1 VCLDWVHLK
10 GDTAGFVEAD
20 RLLGLCFGESEERR
34 GRHFY
39 RRGLRYEGGAE
50 LHWEHPEKADDC
62 LIVLSGGAL
71 SSLES
76 GEAWELVKALRRA
89 GFTGCTRLDVALDL
103 RGDDVRL
110 VELISESCYRGEL
123 CGAKRWK
130 PDPDFCGRRVCELMV
145 RLGRRGN
152 VGSGRYARVYDKGLE
167 TKTAGANQW
176 QRFEVEYTGQ
186 VAAFALAMLLESE
199 RDGMA
204 RMVVDPRVES
214 KTCWEDQAVAMA
226 LGAFDFREVTGSREL
241 GRRPRVSW
249 WAAFV
254 GQVECVRVKA
264 AKPVAR
270 SLKATARWVRKC
282 VAPTL
287 VSMMRRSGRSLMEV
301 LTDLVG
307 SVEAVPSVLRASVF
321 QYECQVLAQK
331 VSVVDGGG

>member
-1 VCLDWVHLK
+1 
-10 GDTAGFVEAD
+10 
-20 RLLGLCFGESEERR
+20 
-34 GRHFY
+34 
-39 RRGLRYEGGAE
+39 
-50 LHWEHPEKADDC
+50 
-62 LIVLSGGAL
+62 
-71 SSLES
+71 
-76 GEAWELVKALRRA
+76 
-89 GFTGCTRLDVALDL
+89 
-103 RGDDVRL
+103 
-110 VELISESCYRGEL
+110 
-123 CGAKRWK
+123 
-130 PDPDFCGRRVCELMV
+130 MV